1 MERGG
6 VLLLTVTKIPL
17 TSPSPLMREGVGG
30 GGKMVNITP
39 HLNPPPQE
47 GGDFNKKEVFLC
59 QDLMEQDHW
68 VKVQ

>member
-17 TSPSPLMREGVGG
+17 TSPSPLMGEGVGG

-39 HLNPPPQE
+39 HLNPPPQ
-47 GGDFNKKEVFLC
+47 GGGEISIKRRCFYARI
-59 QDLMEQDHW
+59 
-68 VKVQ
+68 